1 MNELDES
8 YSDLTQYPAGAAAG
22 QNLKAEQIP
31 EIAAEGNSQDN
42 THAERNPDRQTDA
55 HKEEET
61 PLIVDL
67 SSISGGSEEV
77 VNLSKFQHIASGFFA
92 QTKEPALSINGK
104 TITVNA
110 AAVRL
115 FPNTEYMEILI
126 STEDKKV
133 AFLPCNE
140 LNIRGY
146 KWARVKDGKRFAT
159 QRTGLPFALTVCQIM
174 GWDPEKRY
182 RILGK
187 KLPSSAGEEIL
198 LFDLNAGQGF
208 ERPNPGEK
216 GKKNRSTILT
226 GWDGTFG
233 PAYSEGGSTLHVDT
247 FDGYTLFS
255 IKEGWVRNNETSADY
270 GQGGQV
276 QDGEGIKNE

>member
-1 MNELDES
+1 MSEYNEIRSAPAQEPAVGRKGQSVETEAIPKTAGTETLQDNIQIEMYSGQPQDRGLDE
-8 YSDLTQYPAGAAAG
+8 
-22 QNLKAEQIP
+22 
-31 EIAAEGNSQDN
+31 QD
-42 THAERNPDRQTDA
+42 
-55 HKEEET
+55 
-61 PLIVDL
+61 PLVIDL
-67 SSISGGSEEV
+67 SSISSGSEEV

-104 TITVNA
+104 TVTVNA

-115 FPNTEYMEILI
+115 FPDAEYMEILI
-126 STEDKKV
+126 STEEKKV
-133 AFLPCNE
+133 AYLPCNE

-146 KWARVKDGKRFAT
+146 KWAREKGGKRYAA
-159 QRTGLPFALTVCQIM
+159 QRTGLPFVLTVCQIM
-174 GWDPEKRY
+174 GWDPNKRY

-187 KLPSSAGEEIL
+187 KVPSSAGEEIL

-208 ERPNPGEK
+208 EKPNPGEK

-233 PAYSEGGSTLHVDT
+233 PAYSEGGSTLHMDT

-255 IKEGWVRNNETSADY
+255 IKEGWVQNNETSTDDEQKAQEQS
-270 GQGGQV
+270 GAERKG
-276 QDGEGIKNE
+276 